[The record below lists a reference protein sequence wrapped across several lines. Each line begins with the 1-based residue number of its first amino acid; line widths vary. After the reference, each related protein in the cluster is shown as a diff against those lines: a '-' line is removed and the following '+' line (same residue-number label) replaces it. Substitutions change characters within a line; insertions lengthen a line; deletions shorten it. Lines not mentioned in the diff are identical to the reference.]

1 MLRSLL
7 RARSSIDAVFWVDVA
22 WLLQIMLRK
31 KRYVCVLR
39 GLGRATRNK
48 LGFWVPLVIV
58 SPRFGVLVLS
68 SASGNI
74 YNLAFLD
81 CLAHRSRNVGSVD
94 P

>member
-22 WLLQIMLRK
+22 WLLQSMLRK

-39 GLGRATRNK
+39 SLGCATRNK
-48 LGFWVPLVIV
+48 LGFGGRLVIV
-58 SPRFGVLVLS
+58 APSFGVLVL
-68 SASGNI
+68 ASVFGDIHNLPFFDCFPYCPGNI
-74 YNLAFLD
+74 GA
-81 CLAHRSRNVGSVD
+81 VD